1 MMKSWQ
7 SLIQKIEKWLQ
18 KYQHYGVLLWKKGW
32 SGNDSVNP
40 NHKYRQNRKLFQRS
54 TAKSTH
60 SIPQLRQRKRRTKV
74 RDFLVMLVLSIIA
87 LTSVVGY
94 RFYNQPQLT
103 VGKISPLTIEAPF
116 STQFEDT
123 KTTSEKRKEV
133 QTGIVPILKQDSKL
147 TREIISS
154 LNSYLES
161 IDELRQA
168 AAPFPFADPEA
179 LSLASQKYIRFCSES
194 EFKAV
199 LASVD
204 ENLRIESENPSSSDL
219 SLPLEKR
226 PDFNIGLQKLAS
238 ELQKYREQNL
248 EAEFNTLIAQIT
260 LTRYRYSQAWK
271 KLDQKKI
278 ARLDDKELAI
288 LLDLTEK
295 EWKRTKKII
304 SLAAERILTQGIPE
318 GIPSNLLEQT
328 VTSQLNP
335 DIPEATERLATNLLL
350 KVLQPN
356 LVEDREATRNIAEKA
371 AMAINSVIV
380 EIEQGEVIVEKG
392 ERITQADFVL
402 LDGFKLSRR
411 IVNWKGLGLSA
422 AFVSTV
428 VGLFLLIQ
436 SKIYTSMRHRDYLLL
451 CLLALSASLLS
462 VFGIRY
468 TSLPAVGLLVS
479 SFYTPTLALCQ
490 VTLVTALIMFSNQTL
505 SSTYLLAGFIG
516 GLVAAIFAG
525 RLRSREAI
533 AKLGIAV
540 GIFQAGVYLTI
551 NLILSASATTIWSAI
566 LPDALICG
574 LFGVAWSVIAIG
586 VSPYLERFF
595 DLITPI
601 RLAELSN
608 PNLPLLKRLA
618 TEAPGTF
625 QHTMFV
631 ASLAEAAARE
641 LNCDVELVRA
651 GTLYH
656 DIGKMHD
663 PLAFIENQMEGPN
676 KHDRIDNPWV
686 SAEIIKKHVSEG
698 LVMARKYG
706 LPKAIRDFIPQ
717 HQGTLLIAYFYYQ
730 AKQRAEAEGTS
741 VIESDFRYIGPT
753 PQSRE
758 AGILMLA
765 DGSEAALRSSQG
777 VTPKQALATLQKIFK
792 ARWQDEQLIDS
803 GLSYDELPIIAEVF
817 VRVWQ
822 QFNHKRIAYPKGALD
837 LTIKRQ

>member
-7 SLIQKIEKWLQ
+7 SLIQKIEGWRQ
-18 KYQHYGVLLWKKGW
+18 KYQHLGVLLWKKGW
-32 SGNDSVNP
+32 TESSVKPLKN
-40 NHKYRQNRKLFQRS
+40 YDRGGLFNRF
-54 TAKSTH
+54 TAKSKPH
-60 SIPQLRQRKRRTKV
+60 RQLRRRKHQTKV
-74 RDFLVMLVLSIIA
+74 QDFLLMLVLSIIA

-103 VGKISPLTIEAPF
+103 VGKISPLTIEAPY
-116 STQFEDT
+116 SAEFEDT
-123 KTTSEKRKEV
+123 KTTLEKRKEV
-133 QTGIVPILKQDSKL
+133 QTGIIPILKQDRYL
-147 TREIISS
+147 TQEIKSS
-154 LNSYLES
+154 LDSYLES
-161 IDELRQA
+161 IDRFRQA
-168 AAPFPFADPEA
+168 AAPFPFANPEA
-179 LSLASQKYIRFCSES
+179 LSLAGQKYIRLCSES
-194 EFKAV
+194 EFKAI
-199 LASVD
+199 LASVA
-204 ENLRIESENPSSSDL
+204 ENFRVELETSGNDRD

-226 PDFNIGLQKLAS
+226 LDFNVGSQKVAS
-238 ELQKYREQNL
+238 ELQKYREENL

-271 KLDQKKI
+271 KLEQKKI

-295 EWKRTKKII
+295 EWKQTKKII
-304 SLAAERILTQGIPE
+304 SLAADRILIQGIPE

-328 VTSQLNP
+328 VTTQLNP
-335 DIPEATERLATNLLL
+335 DIPKATERLATNLLL
-350 KVLQPN
+350 KILQPN

-371 AMAINSVIV
+371 AMAINSVVV
-380 EIEQGEVIVEKG
+380 EIEQGEVIVEQG

-402 LDGFKLSRR
+402 LDGFQLSRR
-411 IVNWKGLGLSA
+411 IISWRGLGLSA
-422 AFVSTV
+422 AFVSAI
-428 VGLFLLIQ
+428 VGLFLIIQ
-436 SKIYTSMRHRDYLLL
+436 GKVYAPMRHRDYLLL
-451 CLLALSASLLS
+451 CLLGLTASLMS

-479 SFYTPTLALCQ
+479 SFYSPTLAVCE

-505 SSTYLLAGFIG
+505 GSTYLLAGLIG
-516 GLVAAIFAG
+516 GLVAAIFTG

-533 AKLGIAV
+533 ARLSIAV
-540 GIFQAGVYLTI
+540 GLFQAGVYLVS
-551 NLILSASATTIWSAI
+551 NLILSASAATIWSAI

-574 LFGVAWSVIAIG
+574 LFGIVWSVIAIG
-586 VSPYLERFF
+586 VSPYLERCF
-595 DLITPI
+595 DIITPI

-663 PLAFIENQMEGPN
+663 PLAFIENQMGGPN
-676 KHDRIDNPWV
+676 KHDEINNPWI

-717 HQGTLLIAYFYYQ
+717 HQGSLLIAYFYYQ
-730 AKQRAEAEGTS
+730 AKQKAEAEGTT
-741 VIESDFRYIGPT
+741 VTESDFRYVGPV

-765 DGSEAALRSSQG
+765 DGCEAALRSSQG
-777 VTPKQALATLQKIFK
+777 VTPKQALTTLQKIFK

-817 VRVWQ
+817 IRVWQ